1 MYIVGKWVYL
11 QNNELY
17 SQRLTVQEWSV
28 FGPGMEWHVNKLTSA
43 VKVIVVDDQPLI
55 VEELCEFLE
64 SSGYRCVPCES
75 SKEAIERFTGDTA
88 IGLVLCDL
96 HMPDM
101 DGIQLVQELQ
111 RLAGKHRAFE
121 AIMLTGRADKQD
133 VIKALRAGIAD
144 YYQKP
149 VNLDELL
156 EGLQRQEAVLQER
169 QKTLQLGH
177 LNQKLQDLSSSID
190 DLYQDL
196 DKVRR
201 APAPVSDEAHREA
214 GELEIPSI
222 FNQLSPRQLDVARLV
237 GKGQTN
243 YQIAC
248 ELGITENTVKLY
260 VSQVLRLTHMHN
272 RTQLALALSPSSAA
286 LRQRVTAH

>member
-1 MYIVGKWVYL
+1 M
-11 QNNELY
+11 
-17 SQRLTVQEWSV
+17 
-28 FGPGMEWHVNKLTSA
+28 NKPVSPF
-43 VKVIVVDDQPLI
+43 KVLIVDDQPLI
-55 VEELCEFLE
+55 VEELCEFIE
-64 SSGYRCVPCES
+64 GSGYRCVPCHCS
-75 SKEAIERFTGDTA
+75 SEAIERFTDDPA

-96 HMPDM
+96 HMPER
-101 DGIQLVQELQ
+101 DGIELVKALKSI
-111 RLAGKHRAFE
+111 AGKQRVFE

-133 VIKALRAGIAD
+133 VIKALREGFAD

-149 VNLDELL
+149 VDLAELL
-156 EGLQRQEAVLQER
+156 EGLKRQEAALLER
-169 QKTLQLGH
+169 QKNYQHLGH
-177 LNQKLQDLSSSID
+177 LNQKLQYLSESID

-196 DKVRR
+196 GKARGQ
-201 APAPVSDEAHREA
+201 ANAAAQGSDEATPG
-214 GELEIPSI
+214 GEQIPAI
-222 FNQLSPRQLDVARLV
+222 FDQLSPRQLDVARLV

-272 RTQLALALSPSSAA
+272 RTQLALALTPNPAA

>member
-1 MYIVGKWVYL
+1 M
-11 QNNELY
+11 
-17 SQRLTVQEWSV
+17 
-28 FGPGMEWHVNKLTSA
+28 NKPTSA
-43 VKVIVVDDQPLI
+43 IKVLVVDDQSLI

-64 SSGYRCVPCES
+64 SRGYRCVPCES
-75 SKEAIERFTGDTA
+75 SQQAVERFSEDA
-88 IGLVLCDL
+88 EIGLVLCDL
-96 HMPDM
+96 HMPGL
-101 DGIQLVQELQ
+101 DGIELVQELQ
-111 RLAGKHRAFE
+111 RLSGKHRVFE

-149 VNLDELL
+149 IDLDQML
-156 EGLQRQEAVLQER
+156 EGVQRQEVALQER
-169 QKTLQLGH
+169 QKSVQLGH
-177 LNQKLQDLSSSID
+177 LNQKLQFLSESID

-201 APAPVSDEAHREA
+201 SPRVAEGADGEFSDLDR
-214 GELEIPSI
+214 LEIPAI
-222 FNQLSPRQLDVARLV
+222 FNPLSPRQLDVARLV

-272 RTQLALALSPSSAA
+272 RTQLALALSPNNSG